1 MKFTTVEEALED
13 LKRGRPVIVTDDAD
27 RENEGDLVALADRVT
42 PETVNFFLTHGR
54 GLLCAPLPAERLGEL
69 DLDLMVPHGEGDRQG
84 TAFTVSV
91 DARQGTTTGVSAYD
105 RTITIRT
112 LADSRTRASDLL
124 RPGHVFPLRAAPG
137 GVLRRAGHTEAAVD
151 LARLAGAV
159 PAGVICEILKDD
171 GTMARLADLLP
182 FAEAHKLAILTI
194 QDLIEYRNRT
204 EKLIRRVQEVRLP
217 TAWGEFRLVA
227 FESNVTGEVHL
238 ALVRGEISGE
248 RATLVRVHSECLT
261 GDVFGSLR
269 CDCGPQLETAAERIA
284 AEGEGVLLYMRQEG
298 RGIGLVNK
306 LHAYRLQDQEGLDTV
321 EANHRLGFPADLRHY
336 GTGAQILSDLGV
348 RKIRLMTNNPRKIVG
363 LAGYGLEIVDRVP
376 LEIAPNQENR
386 KYLRTKGEKLGH
398 LFGKNILP

>member
-13 LKRGRPVIVTDDAD
+13 LKRGRPVVVTDDAD

-42 PETVNFFLTHGR
+42 PETVNFFLTHAR

-69 DLDLMVPHGEGDRQG
+69 DLDLMVPHGGGDRQG

-112 LADSRTRASDLL
+112 LAGARTKASDLL

-159 PAGVICEILKDD
+159 PAGVICEILKED

-182 FAEAHKLAILTI
+182 FAETHGLKILTI

-227 FESNVTGEVHL
+227 FESQVTGEVHL

-248 RATLVRVHSECLT
+248 RSTLVRVHSECLT

-298 RGIGLVNK
+298 RGIGLVN
-306 LHAYRLQDQEGLDTV
+306 
-321 EANHRLGFPADLRHY
+321 
-336 GTGAQILSDLGV
+336 
-348 RKIRLMTNNPRKIVG
+348 
-363 LAGYGLEIVDRVP
+363 
-376 LEIAPNQENR
+376 
-386 KYLRTKGEKLGH
+386 
-398 LFGKNILP
+398 